1 MYHFQVQPALWHRRR
16 EEGICGERD
25 VVCEGKGV

>member
-1 MYHFQVQPALWHRRR
+1 MYHFQVRAAFWHGRRLG
-16 EEGICGERD
+16 GICGERD